1 MRYLPG
7 EEGELFL
14 ASHKRNWWEVTD
26 SGTVLRRSSMVFIGM
41 LTEFVGDLL
50 ELFTN
55 VVEKERGK

>member
-1 MRYLPG
+1 MKLV
-7 EEGELFL
+7 
-14 ASHKRNWWEVTD
+14 VTD

-55 VVEKERGK
+55 LVEKERGK